1 MLPDDPQQHLI
12 RSIRQATHARLALG
26 SVGGAV
32 PTAPYLQ
39 LREDHALA
47 VDAVHRDSDLIADW
61 GSDFLERFPVMQL
74 ASRAS
79 SKGEYLKRPDLG
91 RKLSEGSLTHVRA
104 TGLADLDLQ
113 ILIGDGL
120 SSLAVARQIPELL
133 PRLMEAAGKTGWKIG
148 PLFFVRYCRVGILND
163 FGSTIDAKVFV
174 LLIGERPGLGSAES
188 LSAYMAYRPAEGHT
202 DADRNLISN
211 IHPLGVCASQ
221 AAYRI
226 IAMASQMM
234 QQKTSG
240 YRIKEAWS
248 AALQDPKSNPRL
260 T

>member
-1 MLPDDPQQHLI
+1 MP
-12 RSIRQATHARLALG
+12 AAA
-26 SVGGAV
+26 
-32 PTAPYLQ
+32 YLQ

-61 GSDFLERFPVMQL
+61 GSEFLERFPVMQL

-91 RKLSEGSLTHVRA
+91 RKLSEESLTQVRDI
-104 TGLADLDLQ
+104 GLADLDLQ

-133 PRLMEAAGKTGWKIG
+133 PVLIEKAQELGWKIG
-148 PLFFVRYCRVGILND
+148 PLFFIRYCRVGALND
-163 FGSTIDAKVFV
+163 FGQTIDSKVFV
-174 LLIGERPGLGSAES
+174 LLIGERPGLGSPES
-188 LSAYMAYRPAEGHT
+188 LSAYMAYRPQEQHT

-211 IHPLGVCASQ
+211 IHPMGVCASQ
-221 AAYRI
+221 AAHRI

-248 AALQDPKSNPRL
+248 AAQLDPSSNRRL
-260 T
+260 S

>member
-1 MLPDDPQQHLI
+1 MLPDDPQQRLI
-12 RSIRQATHARLALG
+12 QSIRLATHARLALG
-26 SVGGAV
+26 SMGGAV
-32 PTAPYLQ
+32 PVASFLQ

-61 GSDFLERFPVMQL
+61 GSDFLERFPVVQL
-74 ASRAS
+74 ATGAR

-91 RKLSEGSLTHVRA
+91 RKLSQESLTQVRA
-104 TGLADLDLQ
+104 TGLANLDLQ

-133 PRLMEAAGKTGWKIG
+133 PRLIDEAQQAGWKIG
-148 PLFFVRYCRVGILND
+148 PLFFVRYCRVGVLND
-163 FGSTIDAKVFV
+163 FGTSIDAKVFV
-174 LLIGERPGLGSAES
+174 LLIGERPGLGSPES
-188 LSAYMAYRPAEGHT
+188 LSAYMAYRPQEQHT

-211 IHPLGVCASQ
+211 IHPLGVSSSQ
-221 AAYRI
+221 AAHRI

-234 QQKTSG
+234 QEKISG
-240 YRIKEAWS
+240 FRIKEAWS
-248 AALQDPKSNPRL
+248 AARLDPRSNPRL